1 MSPNSSA
8 AESWSSKDVAGPLHL
23 VDNNDGLRAEFME
36 AGLKNKPTDRK
47 SEEKKLSTPPAA
59 PDSALGQIGDALKS
73 MSKNGF
79 ELTPDLKKQFENAIA
94 KADSGD
100 SPRLATLNKELEKTR
115 QDAEK
120 ILTPERQKTLI
131 DTKEDMN
138 SRLSKANLSAEQK
151 QAIDALIAKRESSPK
166 DKAAIDAVVN
176 KIVPGL
182 LKDIDKLESAMKPVL
197 EAATKIEQKN
207 HEIELEQKQ
216 SSIARV
222 VYAEVLYGSG
232 DKAGARQQLRAAA
245 VKDQSLL
252 QDETFAEFAD
262 ELGLSVKDLKLI
274 NA

>member
-8 AESWSSKDVAGPLHL
+8 AESWSSKDVASPLYL

-47 SEEKKLSTPPAA
+47 VEEKKVSAPPATA
-59 PDSALGQIGDALKS
+59 DSALGQIGDALKS
-73 MSKNGF
+73 MAKNGF
-79 ELTPDLKKQFENAIA
+79 ELTPDLRKQFENAIT

-131 DTKEDMN
+131 ETKEDMN
-138 SRLSKANLSAEQK
+138 ARLNKANLSDEQK
-151 QAIDALIAKRESSPK
+151 KVIDALLAKRDSSPK

-182 LKDIDKLESAMKPVL
+182 IKDIDKLESAMKPVI
-197 EAATKIEQKN
+197 EAAAKIEQKN
-207 HEIELEQKQ
+207 QEIETEKKQ

-252 QDETFAEFAD
+252 EDESFAEFAD
-262 ELGLSVKDLKLI
+262 ELGLSVKDLKLHT
-274 NA
+274 A